1 MTVSHAVITMA
12 AVTIRAAEPAA
23 VVVGAVN
30 EAGADADL
38 LEAPRNDRTDEEER
52 K

>member
-1 MTVSHAVITMA
+1 MNQASGMMSGTSPSFC
-12 AVTIRAAEPAA
+12 AEPAA